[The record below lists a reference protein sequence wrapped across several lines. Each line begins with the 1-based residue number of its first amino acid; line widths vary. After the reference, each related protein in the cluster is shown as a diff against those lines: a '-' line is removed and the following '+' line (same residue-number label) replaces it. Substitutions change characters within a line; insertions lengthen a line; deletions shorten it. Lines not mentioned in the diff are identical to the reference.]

1 MKKIFTLILL
11 LSAAFAAHAQQN
23 SYEPLADRG
32 TFEEMVR
39 SVVILALVYLIT
51 SFILSMIKLFLDNR
65 LKTKI
70 VETGT
75 SAEVVAQLMPV
86 GRNDKKHG
94 LKWFSILTAIAIGLG
109 ITGFYQPAGVYMLM
123 IMTFSLAIGFLGYFF
138 LIRRLYN

>member
-11 LSAAFAAHAQQN
+11 LSATLAAHAQQN
-23 SYEPLADRG
+23 SYKPLADRG

-75 SAEVVAQLMPV
+75 SAEVVAQLMSV